1 MILRNKSSILLLVLL
16 LPLFGL
22 GQTKS
27 DLQKQ
32 REALNSKIALTKQ
45 LIGEAKK
52 SQESKSQ
59 ELKILNQQIRLRQ
72 QLINNITSEIN
83 EIDEE
88 VKNKQNEISSLEKEV
103 ELMKDEYSKM
113 VYQSYKNRNATDRL
127 MFIFSAASFNQ
138 AFARLKMMQRYAE
151 VRKEQTEEI
160 KTKQL
165 ALESAVIE
173 LQYIRQEKL
182 GLAESK
188 QSESAELA
196 GDKKAQQKEL
206 TKLKSQE
213 DDLRKQQRKQESE
226 RKKINRAISKIIEA
240 ELAAEKN
247 KNGGRFELTPEG
259 KIISENFEKNKGNL
273 PWPVLRGVITQNFGK
288 QPHPTLGGITI
299 DSKGIDIATELGSK
313 AYAIFGGEVTSVF
326 SIPGAGQN
334 VIITH
339 GAYKTVYTNLKTC
352 LVKKGDIVS
361 VKETLGELLEEA
373 GQAKAHIEVWKI
385 TSKGGTPLNPEYWIS
400 KI

>member
-1 MILRNKSSILLLVLL
+1 MSLRNKSSIILLVVL

-72 QLINNITSEIN
+72 QLINNINSEIN
-83 EIDEE
+83 EIDNE
-88 VKNKQNEISSLEKEV
+88 VKNKQSEISSLEKDV

-151 VRKEQTEEI
+151 VRKGQTEEI

-173 LQYIRQEKL
+173 LQDIRQEKM
-182 GLAESK
+182 GLAESQK
-188 QSESAELA
+188 SESEELA

-213 DDLRKQQRKQESE
+213 NDLRKQQRKQESE
-226 RKKINRAISKIIEA
+226 RKKINQ
-240 ELAAEKN
+240 EL
-247 KNGGRFELTPEG
+247 
-259 KIISENFEKNKGNL
+259 
-273 PWPVLRGVITQNFGK
+273 
-288 QPHPTLGGITI
+288 
-299 DSKGIDIATELGSK
+299 
-313 AYAIFGGEVTSVF
+313 
-326 SIPGAGQN
+326 
-334 VIITH
+334 
-339 GAYKTVYTNLKTC
+339 
-352 LVKKGDIVS
+352 
-361 VKETLGELLEEA
+361 
-373 GQAKAHIEVWKI
+373 
-385 TSKGGTPLNPEYWIS
+385 
-400 KI
+400 